1 MLVLRE
7 WFRRQDAIGFGWVSS
22 SSSSSSSYLTK
33 RNKGILGS
41 VVVVN
46 VQVAAGAQAH
56 APAAVL
62 GQGVQHVVEEA
73 DARVDADGLRL
84 GLLGGVFE
92 GGAIDAVE
100 LGQGAAVEV
109 ERELDL
115 GLVGVAVE
123 DGRADAL
130 FGRHG
135 GRVGWCLFVCGGL
148 IDWLVLCILE
158 RERERESRLK

>member
-1 MLVLRE
+1 M
-7 WFRRQDAIGFGWVSS
+7 
-22 SSSSSSSYLTK
+22 
-33 RNKGILGS
+33 
-41 VVVVN
+41 VVVN

-73 DARVDADGLRL
+73 DARVYADGLRF

-123 DGRADAL
+123 DGGADAL
-130 FGRHG
+130 FGGHDG
-135 GRVGWCLFVCGGL
+135 QSVGLVVCGGL
-148 IDWLVLCILE
+148 VWCCVFQEGVCILKDWSNTC
-158 RERERESRLK
+158 RKDKVQYFLLTYCRLFGIDCRRQRPLQTR

>member
-1 MLVLRE
+1 VAEHQR
-7 WFRRQDAIGFGWVSS
+7 IGR
-22 SSSSSSSYLTK
+22 SYLAE
-33 RNKGILGS
+33 RNEGVLGS

-73 DARVDADGLRL
+73 DAGVDADGLRL

-123 DGRADAL
+123 DGGADAL
-130 FGRHG
+130 FGGHDGRIG
-135 GRVGWCLFVCGGL
+135 GSWFGLFGL
-148 IDWLVLCILE
+148 CCVF
-158 RERERESRLK
+158 

>member
-1 MLVLRE
+1 VAEHQR
-7 WFRRQDAIGFGWVSS
+7 IGR
-22 SSSSSSSYLTK
+22 SYLAE
-33 RNKGILGS
+33 RNEGVLGG

-73 DARVDADGLRL
+73 DAGVDADGLRL

-123 DGRADAL
+123 DGGADAL
-130 FGRHG
+130 FGGHDGRIG
-135 GRVGWCLFVCGGL
+135 GGWFGLFV
-148 IDWLVLCILE
+148 LCCVF
-158 RERERESRLK
+158 

>member
-1 MLVLRE
+1 MGVDSL
-7 WFRRQDAIGFGWVSS
+7 
-22 SSSSSSSYLTK
+22 YLTK
-33 RNKGILGS
+33 RNKGVLGG

-73 DARVDADGLRL
+73 DARVYADGLRL

-92 GGAIDAVE
+92 GGAIGAVE

-123 DGRADAL
+123 DCRADAL
-130 FGRHG
+130 FGRHD
-135 GRVGWCLFVCGGL
+135 GRVWCLFF
-148 IDWLVLCILE
+148 
-158 RERERESRLK
+158 